1 MPKVTISTIADAA
14 GVSKATV
21 SRYLNGHFERMSS
34 ETKQK
39 IAAVIKQFDYYPN
52 RQASSLKSSRTHLIG
67 VVAADISNIYST
79 LLIKGIN
86 EVARTDHN
94 QIMIGDAGDRLEQER
109 EVLQLLLSQNVDGII
124 LQPQSADPT
133 AYQFITAANT
143 PMVMVDRLTQPLS
156 WPTVTST
163 DYRSSFE
170 LAQHVVAKYNE
181 IAVFSNPIQL
191 ASPRSLRYQ
200 AFVDAAAE
208 KGAHVTLVETTGTRM
223 APLADYWRT
232 HKEQH
237 PAIFSTN
244 GRLLMAVLQWLQDNA
259 IQYPKQVGICGYD
272 DWDWASLAGPGISSV
287 AQHPTAIGAVA
298 MHQLMAQIDGETLP
312 ALDQQVP
319 ATVNI
324 RHSL

>member
-1 MPKVTISTIADAA
+1 M
-14 GVSKATV
+14 
-21 SRYLNGHFERMSS
+21 
-34 ETKQK
+34 
-39 IAAVIKQFDYYPN
+39 
-52 RQASSLKSSRTHLIG
+52 
-67 VVAADISNIYST
+67 AADISNIYST

-124 LQPQSADPT
+124 LQPQSADPA

-208 KGAHVTLVETTGTRM
+208 KGAHVILVETTGTRM

-237 PAIFSTN
+237 PAIFFNQRALTH
-244 GRLLMAVLQWLQDNA
+244 GGAAVVTRQCDS
-259 IQYPKQVGICGYD
+259 IPK
-272 DWDWASLAGPGISSV
+272 ASRYLW
-287 AQHPTAIGAVA
+287 
-298 MHQLMAQIDGETLP
+298 
-312 ALDQQVP
+312 
-319 ATVNI
+319 I
-324 RHSL
+324 R